1 MHSSVAP
8 ASAIAPARSH
18 RLAFAVLGLVAAIL
32 LAALAGV
39 WLRAVLTADGSFAPD
54 EASGLI
60 RGDQAVTVAD
70 DHLPAIAGLDAG
82 LRDAMRAAT
91 TDAADDG
98 VALLISSG
106 WRSEAYQRW
115 LLGDAIRYY
124 GDEAT
129 ARRFVAAP
137 EASQHVTGDAVDIG
151 PLDGQLW
158 LGEHGAAYGL
168 CQTYA
173 NERWHFE
180 LATTPGGT
188 CPDMRADATS

>member
-1 MHSSVAP
+1 MHTSVAP
-8 ASAIAPARSH
+8 ASAAVAARPH
-18 RLAFAVLGLVAAIL
+18 RLAFAALGLVAAIL
-32 LAALAGV
+32 VAALAGV
-39 WLRAVLTADGSFAPD
+39 LLRQALSSAAPFEPN
-54 EASGLI
+54 EANGLI

-70 DHLPAIAGLDAG
+70 DNLPAIAGLDAG

-91 TDAADDG
+91 TDAAGDG
-98 VALLISSG
+98 VALLVSSG

-115 LLGDAIRYY
+115 LFGYAIRYY
-124 GDEAT
+124 GDVNT
-129 ARRFVAAP
+129 AQKFVATP

-151 PLDGQLW
+151 PLDAQLW

>member
-8 ASAIAPARSH
+8 ASAIAPARSR
-18 RLAFAVLGLVAAIL
+18 RLALAALGLVAAIL

-39 WLRAVLTADGSFAPD
+39 WLRAALTTDGSFAPD
-54 EASGLI
+54 EANGLI

-82 LRDAMRAAT
+82 LRDAMHAAT
-91 TDAADDG
+91 TDAAGDG

-124 GDEAT
+124 GDEET
-129 ARRFVAAP
+129 ARQFVATP

-151 PLDGQLW
+151 PLDAQLW

>member
-1 MHSSVAP
+1 MHSSVVP
-8 ASAIAPARSH
+8 ASVIAPARSR
-18 RLAFAVLGLVAAIL
+18 RLVFAVMGLVAAML

-39 WLRAVLTADGSFAPD
+39 WLRAVLTTDGSFAPD

-91 TDAADDG
+91 ADAAGDG

-124 GDEAT
+124 GDEET
-129 ARRFVAAP
+129 ARQFVATP

>member
-18 RLAFAVLGLVAAIL
+18 RLAFAALGLVAAIL

-39 WLRAVLTADGSFAPD
+39 WLRAVLTTDGSFAPD
-54 EASGLI
+54 EANGLI
-60 RGDQAVTVAD
+60 RGDQAVTVGD
-70 DHLPAIAGLDAG
+70 DHLPAIAGLDAE
-82 LRDAMRAAT
+82 LRDVMRAAT
-91 TDAADDG
+91 ADAAGDG
-98 VALLISSG
+98 VALLVSSG

-115 LLGDAIRYY
+115 LMGDAIRYY
-124 GDEAT
+124 GDEDT
-129 ARRFVAAP
+129 ARHFVATP

-151 PLDGQLW
+151 PLDAQLW